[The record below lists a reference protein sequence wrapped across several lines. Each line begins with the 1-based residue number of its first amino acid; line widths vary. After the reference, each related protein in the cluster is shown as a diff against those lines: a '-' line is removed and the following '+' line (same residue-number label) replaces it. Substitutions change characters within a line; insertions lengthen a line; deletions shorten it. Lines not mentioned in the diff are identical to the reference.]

1 MNIGNIVG
9 AQIGSALIGVFD
21 NNWQWLFV
29 IMACLALVIAGALR
43 IFLVPHPEERGMIVE
58 DEIVTAK
65 IT

>member
-1 MNIGNIVG
+1 M
-9 AQIGSALIGVFD
+9 FD
-21 NNWQWLFV
+21 DNWQWLFV

-43 IFLVPHPEERGMIVE
+43 LFLVPHPEERGMIVE